1 MALILWS
8 VFLLINLFTEAIIL
22 PIFNKTLLHCL
33 IAMSNASSWSASHL
47 ATGHI
52 SKSKGGIERLFGICL
67 GFHEHFGGSKLQ
79 ARRSLM
85 VVSQK
90 NSWFWEENKLLYSG
104 KVLIIAWPMY
114 LDLRKPLL
122 WRNGSLF
129 VHEIWQ
135 IHKQHVNEENC
146 VQPKVTIIVTFGWTQ
161 FQLLPYSWVIDV
173 KMWFKLQKIANGVLE
188 GGLIGAVSWSNNG
201 LLILSYVLI
210 CVKFLFLTITLRIL
224 VKFWCFFFRATLGGN

>member
-1 MALILWS
+1 
-8 VFLLINLFTEAIIL
+8 
-22 PIFNKTLLHCL
+22 
-33 IAMSNASSWSASHL
+33 
-47 ATGHI
+47 
-52 SKSKGGIERLFGICL
+52 
-67 GFHEHFGGSKLQ
+67 
-79 ARRSLM
+79 M

-129 VHEIWQ
+129 LHEIWQ

-146 VQPKVTIIVTFGWTQ
+146 VQPKVTI
-161 FQLLPYSWVIDV
+161 
-173 KMWFKLQKIANGVLE
+173 
-188 GGLIGAVSWSNNG
+188 AVQ
-201 LLILSYVLI
+201 LSYWRQNVVQITKNSKWCPGRWINRSCVVVKQWIINSVL
-210 CVKFLFLTITLRIL
+210 CPYLCKFLFLTITLRIL

>member
-33 IAMSNASSWSASHL
+33 IAMSNASSGSASHL

-79 ARRSLM
+79 ARRALM

-104 KVLIIAWPMY
+104 KVLITAWPMY

-129 VHEIWQ
+129 LHEIWQ

-146 VQPKVTIIVTFGWTQ
+146 VQPKVTIAV
-161 FQLLPYSWVIDV
+161 QLSYWRQNVVQIT
-173 KMWFKLQKIANGVLE
+173 KIANGVLE
-188 GGLIGAVSWSNNG
+188 GGLVGAVSWSNNG

-224 VKFWCFFFRATLGGN
+224 VKFWCFFFHATLGGN

>member
-33 IAMSNASSWSASHL
+33 IAMSNASSGSASHL

-114 LDLRKPLL
+114 LDLWKPLL

-129 VHEIWQ
+129 LHEIWQ

-146 VQPKVTIIVTFGWTQ
+146 VQPKVTI
-161 FQLLPYSWVIDV
+161 
-173 KMWFKLQKIANGVLE
+173 
-188 GGLIGAVSWSNNG
+188 AVQ
-201 LLILSYVLI
+201 LSYWRQNVVQITKNSKWCPGRWINRSCVMVKQWIINSVLCPYLCKI
-210 CVKFLFLTITLRIL
+210 SFFNNNSKDSCEILMFLFP
-224 VKFWCFFFRATLGGN
+224 CHSGG